1 MKKNFYSA
9 HFILTI
15 FFLPIF
21 SQANAQKSE
30 GILKGKIITSDGKP
44 AAFVT
49 VELKKLKRLAF
60 SDNDGLFIFTQL
72 PAFTDTLIISSVEL
86 KGYKQAIGFEKDET
100 VDLGIIRLRENV
112 PQLQTVEIE
121 GRTKQ
126 SYKSDYSFFVNKTQ
140 TPSIN
145 IPQSVSTVTKELI
158 ADKMALNLKQVV
170 DVVAGVNHYSGYD
183 EYTIRGF
190 RAENSRNINGLRGYN
205 TTYTNSMLLNVER
218 VEIIKGPVAT
228 LYGNGDPGGTINL
241 VTKKPLK
248 EEKSEINIF
257 GGSWNHFRASGG
269 NTGPLNK
276 NKTLLYRINAGCD
289 NTQSFRDNIFS
300 KSYQVAPSLSFIP
313 NEKISLNF
321 DFSLS
326 HVNRILDRGQPG
338 ILDNPN
344 MLSTPVRL
352 SLSQRGD
359 YLHETDIAS
368 VLSFSYKINDRLSY
382 NLGYLN
388 YITQQNVADHG
399 LKDYI
404 TNDSVDLYFTKWN
417 YYTVTNTLSNYFS
430 YKFRTGR
437 LSHQLVVGYD
447 YIQSKVDL
455 NQGNYEVPGQFGF
468 GSGIVGTFS
477 LRNPVYFK
485 RPIESYQLSNVDAE
499 ETEVD
504 ASVYHTQGIY
514 IQDQI
519 SLNRWKLL
527 IGLREEFY
535 KGEGEDEDNEIDQ
548 QVFLPRIG
556 VVYSIKNNLSAYV
569 TYNKGFDPFEAT
581 SGITQVFD
589 APIKPQISELFET
602 GLKANFFTGKL
613 SATLALY
620 QLTVKN
626 VAVNANDMGNPDL
639 FIQEGQVRS
648 TGVEIEANGNITS
661 NLSASLSYAYCDA
674 RITKSKMTSQVGT
687 LLENAPRNS
696 GSSWIK
702 YIFRKGFLK
711 GFGISAGHSQV
722 SYRTTVDPEF
732 DLPGYV
738 IVNSAVQYT
747 FKDFTLALKVEN
759 LTDKTY
765 WIGAYNNVNKWP
777 GEPRNFMLNL
787 RYNF

>member
-1 MKKNFYSA
+1 MKKNYYSE

-21 SQANAQKSE
+21 LQANAQRAE

-44 AAFVT
+44 AASVT
-49 VELKKLKRLAF
+49 IELKKLNRLAF
-60 SDNDGLFIFTQL
+60 SDNNGFFILNYL
-72 PAFTDTLIISSVEL
+72 PVFIDTLIISSVESEVYSQEIQL
-86 KGYKQAIGFEKDET
+86 EKSQT
-100 VDLGIIRLRENV
+100 IDLGIIRLRENV
-112 PQLQTVEIE
+112 PQLQTIEIA

-140 TPSIN
+140 TPPIN
-145 IPQSVSTVTKELI
+145 IPQSVSTITKELI
-158 ADKMALNLKQVV
+158 SDKMTFNLKEVV
-170 DVVAGVNHYSGYD
+170 DMVAGVNQYSGYD

-205 TTYTNSMLLNVER
+205 TTYTNSMLLNIER
-218 VEIIKGPVAT
+218 VEIIKGPMAT

-257 GGSWNHFRASGG
+257 GGSWNHFRVSGG

-276 NKTLLYRINAGCD
+276 KKTLLYRINAGYD
-289 NTQSFRDNIFS
+289 NTQSFRENIFS

-326 HVNRILDRGQPG
+326 HVNTILDRGQPG
-338 ILDNPN
+338 ILDDPDL
-344 MLSTPVRL
+344 LSTPAGL
-352 SLSQRGD
+352 SLRQPGD
-359 YLHETDIAS
+359 YLNETDIAS
-368 VLSFSYKINDRLSY
+368 VVSFSYKINDHLSY

-388 YITQQNVADHG
+388 YIAKQDVADHG

-404 TNDSVDLYFTKWN
+404 TNDSVDLYFTQWN
-417 YYTVTNTLSNYFS
+417 YHTVTNTLSNYLS
-430 YKFRTGR
+430 YKFNIGG
-437 LSHQLVVGYD
+437 LNHQMVTGYD
-447 YIQSKVDL
+447 YIQSKVNL
-455 NQGNYEVPGQFGF
+455 GQGNYELPDQFGQ
-468 GSGIVGTFS
+468 GSGVVGTLS

-485 RPIESYQLSNVDAE
+485 RPIELYQLSDADAD

-504 ASVYHTQGIY
+504 ASVYHTQGVY

-535 KGEGEDEDNEIDQ
+535 KGEGEDEDDEIDQ

-556 VVYSIKNNLSAYV
+556 LLYAIKNNLSAYA

-581 SGITQVFD
+581 SGMQVFD

-613 SATLALY
+613 STTLALY
-620 QLTVKN
+620 QLTVQK
-626 VAVNANDMGNPDL
+626 VAVNANDIANPDL

-648 TGVEIEANGNITS
+648 TGAEIEANGNITS
-661 NLSASLSYAYCDA
+661 NLSASLSYAYCNA
-674 RITKSKMTSQVGT
+674 RITKSKTPSQIGT
-687 LLENAPRNS
+687 PLENAPQNS

-702 YIFRKGFLK
+702 YVFRKGILK

-722 SYRTTVDPEF
+722 SYRSTLDP
-732 DLPGYV
+732 DINLPGYV
-738 IVNSAVQYT
+738 IVNSSVQYT
-747 FKDFTLALKVEN
+747 FKDFMLAWKVEN
-759 LTDKTY
+759 ITDETY
-765 WIGAYNNVNKWP
+765 WIGAYNNVSKWP
-777 GEPRNFMLNL
+777 GQPRNFMFNL